1 MKVIFVVSA
10 LHGGGAERVIA
21 TLANTFSR
29 CKDKVIILMIAGNE
43 QAYEIEADVEVI
55 SLGGASHG
63 KLTARVKR
71 LFFMRRFFK
80 EHSNYRIVSFSTTIN
95 IFTILAS
102 LGLGMKVI
110 VSERNDPNQC
120 NFKRLRNFVY
130 GFGSGFVFQTED
142 AKKCFS
148 KRIQSKSCVIPNPLR
163 KNLPECFTEDKIL
176 KNEIT
181 EEARKKREK
190 KIAAVGR
197 LEQQKNHLLLLQAF
211 AGFHEHYP
219 EYELHIFGQ
228 GCLEDFLKNKAEIM
242 GIRDKVVFEGFC
254 SDVLEKI
261 RSYSM
266 YVLSS
271 DYEGISNSL
280 MEAMALGLPCIS
292 TDCPIGGSAMCIQNG
307 VNGLLVPVGEKEA
320 LQRAMEK
327 VAADQ
332 KAASEMGK
340 KASEIREIFAEEK
353 IAEMWKKYIEALYLE
368 LNGKR

>member
-29 CKDKVIILMIAGNE
+29 CKDEVIILMTAGNE
-43 QAYEIEADVEVI
+43 QVYEIESDVEII
-55 SLGGASHG
+55 SLGSASHG
-63 KLTARVKR
+63 KLITRVKR
-71 LFFMRRFFK
+71 LFLMRRFFK
-80 EHSNYRIVSFSTTIN
+80 EHSDYRIVSFSTTIN

-102 LGLGMKVI
+102 FGLGMKVI

-120 NFKRLRNFVY
+120 DFKVLRNFVY
-130 GFGSGFVFQTED
+130 GFGDSFVFQTED

-148 KRIQSKSCVIPNPLR
+148 KRIQSKSCVIPNPLP
-163 KNLPECFTEDKIL
+163 KELPECFTEDAIFE
-176 KNEIT
+176 NGIS
-181 EEARKKREK
+181 EEAKKKREK

-197 LEQQKNHLLLLQAF
+197 LEKQKNHLLLLEAF
-211 AGFHEHYP
+211 AGFHERYP
-219 EYELHIFGQ
+219 EYELHIFGK
-228 GCLEDFLKNKAEIM
+228 GCLEGFLKDKAETMEIN
-242 GIRDKVVFEGFC
+242 DKVVFEGFC
-254 SDVLEKI
+254 SDVLKKI
-261 RSYSM
+261 RTYSM

-307 VNGLLVPVGEKEA
+307 VNGLLVPVGEKKP
-320 LQRAMEK
+320 LQQAMEK

-332 KAASEMGK
+332 KKAAEMGE
-340 KASEIREIFAEEK
+340 KASGIRETFAEEK
-353 IAEMWKKYIEALYLE
+353 IAEMWEKYIEA
-368 LNGKR
+368 